1 MEQSTITDKTTNDQ
15 VKNILAIVDNQST
28 VTPNINGIE
37 TVKKAAINIIKKNRD
52 EQLKI
57 QEQLK
62 DYDNFIKNLEATNIV
77 LVNDTNEKVELT
89 TNILDIDNYSKNIL
103 DIQEDP
109 TKTYLDL
116 NKNMVEGYLNALY
129 NDGPEKLNMTQSTY
143 NKSQTYLETTQN
155 KIHQALL
162 AYNTTDQTILAQ
174 STCTDCENNETN
186 NQYSTDISAY
196 VNGIFI
202 EDEEDPDTI
211 INTVVSTQQ
220 IENIGK
226 HYRTDIDINN
236 DKNNDILMYDNKT
249 VYIKYAEQEQE
260 HFSK

>member
-1 MEQSTITDKTTNDQ
+1 M
-15 VKNILAIVDNQST
+15 AIVDNQST

-37 TVKKAAINIIKKNRD
+37 TVKKAATNIIKKNRD

-77 LVNDTNEKVELT
+77 LVNDTNEKVELK

-103 DIQEDP
+103 DMQEDP

-143 NKSQTYLETTQN
+143 NKSQTYLETTKN
-155 KIHQALL
+155 KIDQALF
-162 AYNTTDQTILAQ
+162 AYNDTDQTMLAQ
-174 STCTDCENNETN
+174 STCTNCGNN
-186 NQYSTDISAY
+186 
-196 VNGIFI
+196 G
-202 EDEEDPDTI
+202 
-211 INTVVSTQQ
+211 
-220 IENIGK
+220 
-226 HYRTDIDINN
+226 
-236 DKNNDILMYDNKT
+236 
-249 VYIKYAEQEQE
+249 
-260 HFSK
+260 